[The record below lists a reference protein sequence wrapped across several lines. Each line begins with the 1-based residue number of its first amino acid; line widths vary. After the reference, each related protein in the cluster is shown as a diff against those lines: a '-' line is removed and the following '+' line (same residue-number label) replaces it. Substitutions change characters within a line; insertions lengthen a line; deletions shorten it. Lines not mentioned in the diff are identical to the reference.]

1 MDALRPTKTDVD
13 ARNISKLR
21 SRRLTATATTIRDNT
36 DGISLVVEIKVE
48 LVVVNV
54 IDVIF
59 NV

>member
-36 DGISLVVEIKVE
+36 DGINLVVEIKVE

>member
-21 SRRLTATATTIRDNT
+21 SRRLTASATTIRDNT

-48 LVVVNV
+48 LVVQNV